1 MPLRADSDLMHRAQ
15 RRDRRSLDVGRWGRC
30 RRAVTDLRSKYHDLF
45 RSDELRRI
53 APGFYLNLLGGGYFY
68 LTGMYAS
75 ISHLLEDP
83 RLNTPAFVTAVLE
96 ELRQSME
103 DVYWVELMD

>member
-1 MPLRADSDLMHRAQ
+1 
-15 RRDRRSLDVGRWGRC
+15 
-30 RRAVTDLRSKYHDLF
+30 VTELRSKYHDLF

-53 APGFYLNLLGGGYFY
+53 APGFYLDLLGGGYFY

-75 ISHLLEDP
+75 FSHLLDNP
-83 RLNTPAFVTAVLE
+83 RLNTPAFVTEVLE
-96 ELRQSME
+96 ELRRSME

>member
-15 RRDRRSLDVGRWGRC
+15 RRNGRSLDVRRQDAAGRV
-30 RRAVTDLRSKYHDLF
+30 VTELRSKYHDLF

-53 APGFYLNLLGGGYFY
+53 APGFYVDLLGGGYFY

-75 ISHLLEDP
+75 ISHLLDNP
-83 RLNTPAFVTAVLE
+83 RLNTPAFVTEVFE
-96 ELRQSME
+96 ELRWLME